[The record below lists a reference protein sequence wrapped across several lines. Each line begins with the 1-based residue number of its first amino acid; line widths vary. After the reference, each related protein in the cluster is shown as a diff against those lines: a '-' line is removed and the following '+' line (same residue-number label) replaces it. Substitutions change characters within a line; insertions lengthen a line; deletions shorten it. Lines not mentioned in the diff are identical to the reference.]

1 MLNSYKN
8 DFLRKQHFVYC
19 HGEWSVKLL
28 YFLVKFLEDDG
39 YFSSLTSDNKSY
51 NTDRV
56 HVPIPTSTSRYLPLY
71 RNSLKIKL
79 CRVEKYHNQLLAA
92 GVVVSP
98 ITKSVKNIF

>member
-39 YFSSLTSDNKSY
+39 YFSSLTSDNKPY
-51 NTDRV
+51 NTDSACANTNLNLK
-56 HVPIPTSTSRYLPLY
+56 IPTSLP
-71 RNSLKIKL
+71 K
-79 CRVEKYHNQLLAA
+79 
-92 GVVVSP
+92 
-98 ITKSVKNIF
+98 